1 MAYASHTGPAP
12 KRLTPSECSSIS
24 AQLRLARP
32 MTVKLAHLST
42 HFDLTGDSPQTYA
55 DRLGKTRFAVIEKEP
70 STSDEL
76 ISPSV
81 CIQPAET
88 YEVER
93 PRPSSS
99 FSNPRGQIHMN
110 SKEVNGAAFKF
121 ESNIASSSTRDNLRL
136 DAEGHAIRKRAAP
149 SRAANAHF
157 HGSAI
162 DTSSLPE
169 SEIIHQQERRH
180 VSGNHSLYK
189 TTFVLE

>member
-1 MAYASHTGPAP
+1 
-12 KRLTPSECSSIS
+12 
-24 AQLRLARP
+24 

-110 SKEVNGAAFKF
+110 SKEVNGAAF
-121 ESNIASSSTRDNLRL
+121 SNIASSSTKDNLRL